1 MSGRFYRGP
10 GPPALAPDGC
20 GLGLNIARWIAE
32 SHGAS
37 IAFTSVPGGETR
49 VKPEGRKRG
58 TIRSA
63 IALTNYVKG
72 AALRLNPSAARSAK
86 PFGHE
91 SEVGGFGNREGD
103 LSLDHRGRHGWLVVL
118 QGGLQRGLRR
128 GGAGFER
135 AVDFH

>member
-10 GPPALAPDGC
+10 GLPAMAGRMWS
-20 GLGLNIARWIAE
+20 GAE
-32 SHGAS
+32 YRTLDRGESRGQHRL
-37 IAFTSVPGGETR
+37 TSVPGGETR
-49 VKPEGRKRG
+49 VKPQGRKRG

-72 AALRLNPSAARSAK
+72 AALRLNSSAARSAK

-118 QGGLQRGLRR
+118 QCGLQRGLRR
-128 GGAGFER
+128 GGAGLER